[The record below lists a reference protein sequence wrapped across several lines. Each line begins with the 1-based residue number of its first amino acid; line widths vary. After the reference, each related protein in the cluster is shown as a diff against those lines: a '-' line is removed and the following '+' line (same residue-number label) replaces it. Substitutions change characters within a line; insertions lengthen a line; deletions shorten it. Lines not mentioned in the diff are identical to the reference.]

1 MGQRI
6 LTSWR
11 HNVKEKLKR
20 GFGAA
25 WKWIKRHKALVIVL
39 IIVCAVGGCVL
50 RIRQAGQ
57 EMEAALSQMAL
68 QTDEAAYRDLTSTIN
83 ATGYVQSDN
92 TRSLTTT
99 LVNTEVT
106 EVNVEVGDVVQAGDA
121 LCSFDTEEIEESL
134 ADARESLDVAQAQSN
149 LSVQGAERSLSD
161 AVNAQNYQ
169 VGTAGKNRDYSW
181 TTYEEAV
188 ADYNEAVADLESKTK
203 EENDKKNEM
212 DDAESRMNRAQDEME
227 ESAGRYAEAQAA
239 AGGDIGDLLE
249 DIQNGTGSLSGSNL
263 NQAAN
268 ELSEAYSDYTAKQ
281 AAAQAAATEYST
293 ISAEYQQ
300 IKAEREALENSVDS
314 MKTAMDSSYHTYE
327 QQEDAYNNTVITQN
341 SSVAGMQDSLTNSRL
356 SASVS
361 TQTQENQVKT
371 YERQLE
377 KGVLTS
383 PISGTVTEV
392 NVQEG
397 DTYTGGVIVTV
408 QDCNAFIIEAE
419 IDEYDISD
427 IKEGMKVIFRTD
439 ATRDEEL
446 EGEVIFVSPVP
457 TGTSSSNGSLTAGA
471 ASGGHVTYQIKVA
484 INTDTDRLRL
494 GMTAKMN
501 IVLSEVEHVLTVPYD
516 AVQTDENGN
525 DVVYVMESVT
535 GEDGQ
540 VTQQQRA
547 VPVTVGTEGDY
558 YVEIISDEITEGMTV
573 VVPQE
578 DAVNIMDLMMGQ

>member
-106 EVNVEVGDVVQAGDA
+106 EVNVKVGDVVQAGDA

-457 TGTSSSNGSLTAGA
+457 TGTSSNGSLTAGA
-471 ASGGHVTYQIKVA
+471 ASGGDVTYQIKVA

>member
-1 MGQRI
+1 M
-6 LTSWR
+6 
-11 HNVKEKLKR
+11 KEKLKR

-106 EVNVEVGDVVQAGDA
+106 EVNVKVGDVVQAGDA

-471 ASGGHVTYQIKVA
+471 ASGGDVTYQIKVA